1 MHSRASSESL
11 SLGGRVTVNYYGSS
25 SRQFNVAHCIL
36 IQIGTMVNG
45 PLHWF
50 LSDGI
55 KHS

>member
-1 MHSRASSESL
+1 MHSSASSESL
-11 SLGGRVTVNYYGSS
+11 NLGDCVTVNYYGSS
-25 SRQFNVAHCIL
+25 LCQFNVAHCIL